1 MYAQTTIAGL
11 MVPLINPQQYQ
22 QNFNFSANTPDQE
35 LNQFTPQ
42 VAMAAAQLMTAAVAN
57 QHPLRVNALNVM
69 GQNGFVNNEFRTFI
83 THVMRISLAMFE
95 QQQINSVNQIISG
108 KLPELVQMVSATLAL
123 HNPAV
128 VQMLDQGTN
137 MQAQQMSQAWF
148 NLVQHSENV
157 IARATQMRQQQGM
170 GVSVGGMQQMS
181 PTGYA
186 QPTGFGM
193 QPQQPQQQ
201 LNSFGTSFGSS
212 ATTGAFV
219 TSHHQQPALSPA
231 TLPHTPVGGGSRFQ
245 RKLMAEQQIQQA
257 AQSLTGYDHE
267 RGVSV
272 MNTPQ
277 PAQVLQPA
285 QQQDSTVS
293 TKQSVGAGLSYAERL
308 KAELGQVSVGT
319 MPAAATQTIIERQA
333 QAVQNMQQP
342 SAMQSFQQQ
351 VASMGQ
357 EPVYID
363 PPAHTSTV
371 YERGEMDAS
380 VTTVASAAAV
390 SNKVQDVIAKIEPKP
405 VLKEFTLNGHLF
417 RMVSMLF
424 TTKVGEQEVPLDYKT
439 SGWKPSRF
447 QTHFPAWCRR
457 THEIAYCYNDEGIVV
472 AITLPLSED
481 KVSEMF
487 NYEAHAID
495 QTKGLPSKPIEIP
508 VREEAKVLYTQ
519 ELEPE
524 VKVNEREEILNATSD
539 SDLMEQVLSDA
550 TLAFAEDQETQYH
563 TSSGQVMSIINAH
576 TPEMAQRLY
585 DQVRE
590 VYLQVSFTSAA
601 EMIKKIEL
609 PSLRRRVNNL
619 YKDALNEV
627 LAIQLGLDAA
637 IDDFIE
643 EAPTIIED
651 VDKEFGESYS
661 DALAALQADFVCSV
675 CDAHMPAE
683 AEAHHQSMIDVDAED
698 ADVVS
703 ASMFYLSH
711 KAKIMVT
718 RFTEDEL
725 AIGLAPYG
733 ASQLAQDSYPN
744 LYAAMSKYFNVKS
757 GKKVKART
765 ILLSTIDGVIYKVC
779 QSPLNPA
786 MFLIMAA

>member
-42 VAMAAAQLMTAAVAN
+42 VAMAAAHLMTSAVAN

-108 KLPELVQMVSATLAL
+108 KLPELVQLVSATLAL

-157 IARATQMRQQQGM
+157 IARAAQVRQQQGM
-170 GVSVGGMQQMS
+170 GMGGAQQMS
-181 PTGYA
+181 PAGYA
-186 QPTGFGM
+186 QPAGFGM

-201 LNSFGTSFGSS
+201 LNSFGTNFGSS
-212 ATTGAFV
+212 TTTGAFV
-219 TSHHQQPALSPA
+219 TSHHQQPAQSAA

-245 RKLMAEQQIQQA
+245 RKLMAEQQTQQA

-277 PAQVLQPA
+277 PMQVQQPV
-285 QQQDSTVS
+285 QQAAPAAS

-319 MPAAATQTIIERQA
+319 MPASATQTIIERQA
-333 QAVQNMQQP
+333 QAVQTMQQP

-351 VASMGQ
+351 VTSMGQ

-380 VTTVASAAAV
+380 ATTAAPVAV
-390 SNKVQDVIAKIEPKP
+390 VDNKVQDVISKIEPKP

-481 KVSEMF
+481 KVNEMF
-487 NYEAHAID
+487 KYEAHAID
-495 QTKGLPSKPIEIP
+495 QTKGLPSKPIEVP

-550 TLAFAEDQETQYH
+550 TLAFAEDKETQYH
-563 TSSGQVMSIINAH
+563 ISSGQVMSTINAH

-590 VYLQVSFTSAA
+590 VYLQVSFASAA
-601 EMIKKIEL
+601 KMIKKIEL
-609 PSLRRRVNNL
+609 PSLRRRVNGL

-637 IDDFIE
+637 IDNFIK

-661 DALAALQADFVCSV
+661 DTLAALQADFVCSV
-675 CDAHMPAE
+675 CDAYMPVE
-683 AEAHHQSMIDVDAED
+683 AEAHHQSMIDVEAED
-698 ADVVS
+698 ADAVS

-718 RFTEDEL
+718 RFTGDEL

-744 LYAAMSKYFNVKS
+744 LYAAMSKYFNVMS

-765 ILLSTIDGVIYKVC
+765 ILLSTIDGVTYKVC